1 MVSSSSS
8 SGRITFGG
16 IASGI
21 DTNSIISQLINVQRR
36 PIYAV
41 MDRADAT
48 QAKIN
53 AYNSLKTAMSTL
65 MSSAAPL
72 KDVSTFGQRSTVV
85 GTQSADQGKVT
96 ATAANST
103 ALQSFQFQGIS
114 LATATTAA
122 SSQAMGGAID
132 ANVPL
137 NEAGFGAEVTAG
149 TFSINGTTFTIDAA
163 TPTTYE
169 SGASIGASF
178 SASAKL
184 SASSAD
190 LLPTSGSIV
199 INGTS
204 VNFDVDN
211 DSLNDVIA
219 RINAA
224 VDGVTASYDDATK
237 KFLITA
243 DETGPS
249 TITISDT
256 NGGTLFQSLNML
268 DGGGGNVGTITAGTD
283 LVSLQDV
290 IDDINNAAIG
300 VTASIENDTLG
311 RPNLFRLTGGASV
324 QTGSGGDTSNFL
336 ALTGILQSPPGATRT
351 GVHGMGQA
359 QQSADLEDAR
369 FATALST
376 SSGTFKVNGVEI
388 AWDATSESLQN
399 VITRINSSGA
409 GVTATYDAFTDQM
422 VLTNDAMGGT
432 AIALEDV
439 TGNFL
444 AATNLLA
451 TTQSLGANASYSI
464 NGGAPRYSTSNTITD
479 AVPGVTITMNDITAS
494 PVKISVNLATSPIA
508 ASVGG
513 FVTTYNKTLE
523 AIRSLTKYDPEGTGN
538 GLLFG
543 DATVQRLE
551 GALRQA
557 LTGAQSGMP
566 AGLRTLSDIGLS
578 FGAVGAAVGTT
589 NDLQFD
595 SAKFTTKVQSDPEA
609 VAALLTAFTAN
620 ASLDAGGTGSVASI
634 AGTPTNATKAG
645 RYSIATDVFGNIE
658 ATFQANDGS
667 APQVTSGTITAGG
680 TNTTLIPGLTITAKG
695 ALVAGTD
702 LVTIGATT
710 QGFGKT
716 IHEYLNSISRSG
728 GLLSTRADEM
738 QTQITDM
745 NRQVE
750 RMNARLSAR
759 EAALVK
765 KFSAMEQSIARLQG
779 QQQQLAQVTAQLARS

>member
-21 DTNSIISQLINVQRR
+21 DTNSIITQLINIQRR
-36 PIYAV
+36 PIFAV
-41 MDRADAT
+41 MDRVDAT

-72 KDVSTFGQRSTVV
+72 KDVATFGQRSTVV

-96 ATAANST
+96 ATATNST
-103 ALQSFQFQGIS
+103 ALQSFQFQGIA

-137 NEAGFGAEVTAG
+137 DEAGFGAEVTAG

-163 TPTTYE
+163 TATTYE

-184 SASSAD
+184 SASNAD
-190 LLPTSGSIV
+190 LLPASGSIV

-219 RINAA
+219 RVNAA
-224 VDGVTASYDDATK
+224 VEGVTASYDDATK
-237 KFLITA
+237 TFLITA
-243 DETGPS
+243 DETGPGA
-249 TITISDT
+249 ITISDT

-268 DGGGGNVGTITAGTD
+268 DGGGGNIGTITAGTD

-300 VTASIENDTLG
+300 VTASIENDALG
-311 RPNLFRLTGGASV
+311 RPNLFRLAGGASV

-336 ALTGILQSPPGATRT
+336 ALTGILESPPGATRT
-351 GVHGMGQA
+351 GVRGMGQT

-369 FATALST
+369 LATALSA
-376 SSGTFKVNGVEI
+376 SSGAFKVNGVEI

-399 VITRINSSGA
+399 IITRINASSA

-432 AIALEDV
+432 AVALEDV

-444 AATNLLA
+444 SATNLLA
-451 TTQSLGANASYSI
+451 ATQTLGTNASYSI
-464 NGGAPRYSTSNTITD
+464 NGGPTRYSTSNTITD

-494 PVKISVNLATSPIA
+494 PVKISVNLATSPISS
-508 ASVGG
+508 SVGG
-513 FVTTYNKTLE
+513 FVTTYNKTVE
-523 AIRSLTKYDPEGTGN
+523 AIRSLTKYDPEGAGN

-578 FGAVGAAVGTT
+578 FGAVGSAVGTT

-595 SAKFTTKVQSDPEA
+595 AAKFTEKLQSDPEA
-609 VAALLTAFTAN
+609 VAALLTAFTAS
-620 ASLDAGGTGSVASI
+620 ASLDAGGTGSIASI
-634 AGTPTNATKAG
+634 AGTPASVTKAG

-667 APQVTSGTITAGG
+667 APQVTSGTIGAGG
-680 TNTTLIPGLTITAKG
+680 TNTTLIPGLTITAK
-695 ALVAGTD
+695 AVLVAGTD

-728 GLLSTRADEM
+728 GLLATRSDEM
-738 QTQITDM
+738 QSQVTDM
-745 NRQVE
+745 NRQIE
-750 RMNARLSAR
+750 TMNARLTAR

-765 KFSAMEQSIARLQG
+765 KFSAMEQAIARLQG
-779 QQQQLAQVTAQLARS
+779 QQQQLAQVTAQLARQ